1 MNFLDKKLKDAEAE
15 KIKID
20 REIDFLKTYLSE
32 NCEFLNDLK
41 TYITDHDTHFSMSI
55 YIKDLN
61 DLKLIV
67 ARFKPSETIKNH
79 LNSTRGQTENL
90 SPFLVKCGYFQNY
103 NTTDQTI
110 TLTYIFDE
118 YLNMTIHIPI
128 NLLKNIKLTCKEDP
142 FKEEKSQTEISL
154 NEKDFFLSHSIF
166 GTGYSFVSY
175 NYYYASNELG
185 VKGMEKLLEL
195 N

>member
-1 MNFLDKKLKDAEAE
+1 MNFLEKKLKDAEAT

-20 REIDFLKTYLSE
+20 REIDFLKTYMNE

-41 TYITDHDTHFSMSI
+41 TYITDQNTYFSISI
-55 YIKDLN
+55 YIQKLN

-67 ARFKPSETIKNH
+67 ARFKPSETVKNH
-79 LNSTRGQTENL
+79 LNSTNGQTENL
-90 SPFLVKCGYFQNY
+90 SPFIIKCGFFQNY
-103 NTTDQTI
+103 NVEATI
-110 TLTYIFDE
+110 TLSYIVDE
-118 YLNMTIHIPI
+118 NLKITIHIPI
-128 NLLKNIKLTCKEDP
+128 SLLKNIKLTYKEDP
-142 FKEEKSQTEISL
+142 FKQEKSQTEISL
-154 NEKDFFLSHSIF
+154 NEKDFNLSHSVF
-166 GTGYSFVSY
+166 GTGYSFVNY